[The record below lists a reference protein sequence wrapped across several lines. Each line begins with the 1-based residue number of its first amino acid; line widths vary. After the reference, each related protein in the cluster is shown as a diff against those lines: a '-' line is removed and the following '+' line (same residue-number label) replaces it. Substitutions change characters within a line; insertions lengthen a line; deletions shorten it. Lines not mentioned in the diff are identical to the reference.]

1 MNQIENRL
9 MAITEP
15 TKTMIWHRL
24 WVKLE
29 HICRFIKMWWGS
41 ALTAT
46 LMITTKIVA
55 ETSRQHVDA
64 ERHPNI
70 HHLQTALNES
80 ESREKKNQTQVRY
93 WTRRYKPTM
102 TRCGLKTSSPDKGEI
117 TSRGQITEVIQG
129 RSGRGQHHPLALTME
144 TKKERASL
152 QPIAI
157 AVLTSIAGLPWILGS
172 MTLIF
177 TTRRMQSS
185 SSSRSHSRRPGQ

>member
-1 MNQIENRL
+1 

-55 ETSRQHVDA
+55 ETSKQK
-64 ERHPNI
+64 
-70 HHLQTALNES
+70 
-80 ESREKKNQTQVRY
+80 KKNQTQVRY